1 MSFFI
6 GPKRCNQNMSN
17 LEPIITS
24 NSRKRVKVVIK
35 TAKAAKFIDIALQ
48 TV

>member
-1 MSFFI
+1 MQ
-6 GPKRCNQNMSN
+6 PKYEQLGTYNN
-17 LEPIITS
+17 

-48 TV
+48 TF